1 MASPAV
7 IDLEALLAPIEGES
21 PVGTDIRAAAGADSP
36 YYQLKDA
43 RNNARAAERRLLASE
58 DPEEASQVVPEWRDV
73 LTKAPA
79 ILANT
84 AKDLEVGAWYTEA
97 LVRTEGFA
105 GLRDGIRLMQGM
117 VEQYWDDL
125 FPLPDEDGLETRV
138 APVSGLNGEEGEG
151 TLIAPIKSV
160 PITDPGSGIPY
171 AAWHFEQAT
180 EIAKITDP
188 DKRQARISAGGA
200 SMERIEEAAAGTAP
214 AFFTTLREDLA
225 ECLEAWAGLSDALD
239 ERCGE
244 AAPPASNVRNALN
257 RVVEIVGFIAPE
269 KAAKAEPAAAAKPAQ
284 PAPAAAAGAGA
295 PIAGGA
301 ISDRED
307 AHAQLLRIAEFFRRT
322 EPHSPVSYALEQAVR
337 WSRMPL
343 PALVSEL
350 IPNRDARDT
359 YFQLIGIRE
368 KPGSA
373 GGGSPAAPGVGGG
386 GGGEAAP
393 AVNDSWD

>member
-7 IDLEALLAPIEGES
+7 IELEALLAPIAGDS
-21 PVGTDIRAAAGADSP
+21 AVGTDIRAVAGADSP

-58 DPEEASQVVPEWRDV
+58 DPEEAAQIVPEWREV
-73 LTKAPA
+73 LAKAPE
-79 ILANT
+79 ILTGT
-84 AKDLEVGAWYTEA
+84 AKDLEVAAWYTEA

-105 GLRDGIRLMQGM
+105 GLRDGIRLMSGL
-117 VEQYWDDL
+117 VARFWDDL

-138 APVSGLNGEEGEG
+138 APVAGLNGEEGDG

-160 PITDPGSGIPY
+160 PITDPGSGMAY
-171 AAWHFEQAT
+171 AAWHFEQASD
-180 EIAKITDP
+180 IAKIADP
-188 DKRQARISAGGA
+188 EKRQARVAAGGA
-200 SMERIEEAAAGTAP
+200 SLEKIEQAAANTPPGYFA
-214 AFFTTLREDLA
+214 TLREDLA
-225 ECLEAWAGLSDALD
+225 ECLAAWSELSDALD
-239 ERCGE
+239 ARCGTD
-244 AAPPASNVRNALN
+244 APPASNVRNALN
-257 RVVEIVGFIAPE
+257 RAVEIVGFIAPE
-269 KAAKAEPAAAAKPAQ
+269 AAAKAEPEAAAKPA
-284 PAPAAAAGAGA
+284 ARKAAAAGAGA

-359 YFQLIGIRE
+359 FFQLIGVRASQGGE
-368 KPGSA
+368 SGGGGTTQTAPSG
-373 GGGSPAAPGVGGG
+373 GGGSD
-386 GGGEAAP
+386 AP
-393 AVNDSWD
+393 ASNDSWD